1 MREYLLMRHKDKS
14 VTYVV
19 LNERLELLLSCLF
32 LTMLDSALW
41 VVNQVDDVVAYV
53 DWRMDVRRLLM
64 KSVVVT
70 EDQVWLV
77 Q

>member
-19 LNERLELLLSCLF
+19 LNERLELLLSRLF

-41 VVNQVDDVVAYV
+41 VVNQVHDVIPDV

-70 EDQVWLV
+70 VDQVWLV